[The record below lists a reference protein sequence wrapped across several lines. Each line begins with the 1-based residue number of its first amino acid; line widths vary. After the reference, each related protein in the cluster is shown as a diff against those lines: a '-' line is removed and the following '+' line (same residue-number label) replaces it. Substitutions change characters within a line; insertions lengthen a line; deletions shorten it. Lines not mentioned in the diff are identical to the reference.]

1 MCVIGTCICAFIV
14 YLTSHFSQEKVFRRS
29 QLIFVYIFLFGAVL
43 MNLTILA
50 FYGPNNNAMC
60 MLRVWAFNLS
70 STIMFAPLIMK
81 LNRVE
86 RFFNNVRKGVRRR
99 NIPDRVVL
107 MQVFGLLSVDFLIC
121 LIWSSVATA
130 APRQL
135 WVNVAYGNVQV
146 RHSLLIY
153 LSNNICR
160 PLDTSL

>member
-1 MCVIGTCICAFIV
+1 
-14 YLTSHFSQEKVFRRS
+14 
-29 QLIFVYIFLFGAVL
+29 
-43 MNLTILA
+43 
-50 FYGPNNNAMC
+50 
-60 MLRVWAFNLS
+60 
-70 STIMFAPLIMK
+70 MK

-146 RHSLLIY
+146 RHPLCSILRII
-153 LSNNICR
+153 S
-160 PLDTSL
+160 LDTLLYSHSNTLFHHPLACL